1 MSVIDSKSLP
11 SPPTVALSSA
21 RPAPTAKPDVPPG
34 IGELLRGPVRV
45 GVAVVLFFF
54 VILGGWAALSPLS
67 SGVIAPGMVS
77 PDSNRKVIQHLEGGI
92 IRTVHVREGQA
103 VKEGDP
109 LITLE
114 ATRAKATFS
123 SREEQWLRL
132 LVIRARL
139 DAQSRGVAEMQIPV
153 DVASVTNESFLDF
166 VETQKQLFTIRRTTM
181 SQQEEIFGRQIE
193 QLGSEID
200 SVAAETAGMTQQI
213 ELLTEELVDKQSL
226 LDSQLIS
233 RSVVLD
239 LQREKARLQ
248 SAIASNGARIARA
261 NQSIEETRLSLLQ
274 AREKYRDQVAEES
287 TKINNEIAQIDED
300 MISTG
305 DVLRRTEIVSP
316 VDGVVLNFRNQ
327 TTGGV
332 IRPGEAIMD
341 VVPVDEDMII
351 VARLPPKD
359 IDVVR
364 VGLPAHVTLVPFA
377 NRNTLPLNGE
387 VTQVAADSTLDEATR
402 QYYYEIRVR
411 ISLEELARHEGF
423 YMSPGMPADVTVV
436 TGERTMVQYLIDP
449 FIRSI
454 RSAFVAD

>member
-1 MSVIDSKSLP
+1 MSATGILP
-11 SPPTVALSSA
+11 G
-21 RPAPTAKPDVPPG
+21 RPAAAPPAKPAVPEVPPG
-34 IGELLRGPVRV
+34 IGELLRGPVAL
-45 GVAVVLFFF
+45 GTAVIVFFF
-54 VILGGWAALSPLS
+54 VVLGGWAALSPLS
-67 SGVIAPGMVS
+67 SGAIAPGMVS

-92 IRTVHVREGQA
+92 IRTVHVREGQT
-103 VKEGDP
+103 VKAGDP

-114 ATRAKATFS
+114 STRAEATFS

-132 LVIRARL
+132 IVMRARL
-139 DAQSRGVAEMQIPV
+139 EAQARGATEMQLP
-153 DVASVTNESFLDF
+153 AEVTRVTDGGFLDF
-166 VETQKQLFTIRRTTM
+166 VETQKQLFTIRQTTI

-200 SVAAETAGMTQQI
+200 SVTAENDGMGRQI
-213 ELLTEELVDKQSL
+213 ALLTQELADKESL

-239 LQREKARLQ
+239 LQREKARLE

-261 NQSIEETRLSLLQ
+261 NQSIEETKLSLLQ

-287 TKINNEIAQIDED
+287 TRTNNEIAQIDED

-359 IDVVR
+359 IDVVH

-402 QYYYEIRVR
+402 QYYYEVRVR
-411 ISLEELARHEGF
+411 IGVDELARHDGF